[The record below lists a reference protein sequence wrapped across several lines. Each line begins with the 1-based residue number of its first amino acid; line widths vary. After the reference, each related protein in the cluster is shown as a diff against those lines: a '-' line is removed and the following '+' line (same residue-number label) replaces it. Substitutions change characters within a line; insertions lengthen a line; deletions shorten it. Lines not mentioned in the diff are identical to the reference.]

1 MSNQGYVI
9 KPSLINTW
17 SVHLAEQVPVCP
29 RPPETVKPA
38 LVAVDG
44 GIFSSSLKSIA
55 DQLLIIKS
63 SCTVFNLA
71 NFSDE
76 ERYLLLE
83 IELRI
88 QELITGQKIICDSEN
103 LS

>member
-1 MSNQGYVI
+1 MSNHNNT
-9 KPSLINTW
+9 INAW
-17 SVHLAEQVPVCP
+17 SAHLAEQVPSCP
-29 RPPETVKPA
+29 CPPETSDTA
-38 LVAVDG
+38 LSSTDDVDG